1 MLMKETTGLIIVD
14 IQGKLARLVH
24 DSDTLIANCE
34 KLIKAPTFLIFLLF
48 ISSKPLINSVL
59 RWMSWVYC

>member
-1 MLMKETTGLIIVD
+1 MLTINNTGLIIVD

-34 KLIKAPTFLIFLLF
+34 KLIQAQP
-48 ISSKPLINSVL
+48 
-59 RWMSWVYC
+59 Y